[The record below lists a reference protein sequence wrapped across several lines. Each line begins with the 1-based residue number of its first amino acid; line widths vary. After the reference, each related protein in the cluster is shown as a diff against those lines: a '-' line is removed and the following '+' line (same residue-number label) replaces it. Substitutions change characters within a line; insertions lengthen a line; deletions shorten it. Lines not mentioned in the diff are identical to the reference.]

1 MVILQILAGIL
12 LAVLFW
18 KLVQLTVHIL
28 LTAVGLFFLLSLVF
42 PGVLLLLGSL
52 LLVMVSLIAT
62 LALLCIGT
70 AFRTKT

>member
-1 MVILQILAGIL
+1 MVVLQILAGIL

-28 LTAVGLFFLLSLVF
+28 LTAVSLFFLLSLVF

-62 LALLCIGT
+62 LALLCIG
-70 AFRTKT
+70 APFRTKT

>member
-1 MVILQILAGIL
+1 MVVLQILAGIL

-28 LTAVGLFFLLSLVF
+28 LTAVSLFFLLSLVF

-62 LALLCIGT
+62 LALLCIG
-70 AFRTKT
+70 ASFRTKT